1 MARARL
7 SRKLAL
13 LALAALAVGAA
24 ARLTPADAWL
34 SGLGA
39 RILGMGPAGMLL
51 YGAFYVA
58 AALLFAPGVPLTLG
72 AGFLFGVGRGMAVV
86 SAASTSAAAIAFLVA
101 RRLAR
106 SRVERLARRNARFA
120 AIDRAIGRQGWKM
133 VALLRLSPL
142 LPFGLSNY
150 LYGLTPVRW
159 APYVLASWL
168 AMLPQ
173 TALYVSIG
181 AAGASLEAG
190 SARATRQWVPI
201 GIGIAATAAAAA
213 VLARAARRELARNF
227 PPSPA
232 TASEAPEE
240 ANA

>member
-1 MARARL
+1 VDRARV
-7 SRKLAL
+7 SRKLAF
-13 LALAALAVGAA
+13 LALAALAVAAA
-24 ARLTPADAWL
+24 ARLAPVTAWL
-34 SGLGA
+34 SALQA
-39 RILGMGPAGMLL
+39 RILALGTAGMLL
-51 YGAFYVA
+51 YGVFYVV
-58 AALLFAPGVPLTLG
+58 AALLFAPGVPLTLA
-72 AGFLFGVGRGMAVV
+72 AGFLFGVGRGLVLV
-86 SAASTSAAAIAFLVA
+86 SAASTAAAAIAFLLA

-106 SRVERLARRNARFA
+106 SRVERLAGQDARFA
-120 AIDRAIGRQGWKM
+120 AIDRAIAREGWKV

-173 TALYVSIG
+173 TALYVSLG
-181 AAGASLEAG
+181 AAAASLEAG
-190 SARATRQWVPI
+190 SARGPWQWTLI
-201 GIGIAATAAAAA
+201 GIGVAATAAAAA
-213 VLARAARRELARNF
+213 VLAAAARRELARNL

-232 TASEAPEE
+232 PASEAPEQ

>member
-1 MARARL
+1 VARARL
-7 SRKLAL
+7 PGKLVL
-13 LALAALAVGAA
+13 LALAALAVAAA
-24 ARLTPADAWL
+24 ARLNPVEAWL
-34 SGLGA
+34 AGLQD
-39 RILGMGPAGMLL
+39 RILGMGSAGMLL
-51 YGAFYVA
+51 YGAFYVV

-72 AGFLFGVGRGMAVV
+72 AGFLFGVGRGLVLV
-86 SAASTSAAAIAFLVA
+86 SAASTAAAAIAFLLA

-106 SRVERLARRNARFA
+106 PRVERLARRNARFA
-120 AIDRAIGRQGWKM
+120 AIDRAIARGGWKV

-173 TALYVSIG
+173 TALYVSLG

-190 SARATRQWVPI
+190 SVRSPWQWGLI
-201 GIGIAATAAAAA
+201 GAGVAATAAAAV
-213 VLARAARRELARNF
+213 VLARAARRELARDL
-227 PPSPA
+227 PPA
-232 TASEAPEE
+232 TAA
-240 ANA
+240 A

>member
-1 MARARL
+1 MARARV
-7 SRKLAL
+7 SRNLAL
-13 LALAALAVGAA
+13 LALVALAVAVA
-24 ARLTPADAWL
+24 ARRAPVDAWL
-34 SGLGA
+34 SGLQA
-39 RILGMGPAGMLL
+39 RVLGMGTAGMLL
-51 YGAFYVA
+51 YAAFYVV

-72 AGFLFGVGRGMAVV
+72 AGFLFGVGRGLVLV
-86 SAASTSAAAIAFLVA
+86 SAASTAAAAIAFLVA

-106 SRVERLARRNARFA
+106 SRVERLAERNARFA
-120 AIDRAIGRQGWKM
+120 AIDRAIAREGWKV

-173 TALYVSIG
+173 TVLYVSLG

-190 SARATRQWVPI
+190 SARGPWQWVLI
-201 GIGIAATAAAAA
+201 GGGIAATAAAAA
-213 VLARAARRELARNF
+213 VLTRAARRELARDL
-227 PPSPA
+227 PPSPPGA
-232 TASEAPEE
+232 
-240 ANA
+240 